1 MFSFEAPATC
11 RRRGRDGARRPTLR
25 SAVTH
30 LLAETPSHEG
40 SPVEPTMFNP
50 MSSHSDTRWKRAL
63 DSVLRLARIERS
75 EPPDLSGEFEFL
87 RQLCR
92 SLVQD
97 LPVAQRTPLELRI
110 GRSHDRA
117 DLWNLR
123 SHLFGAI
130 SLHHGEHVARER
142 LQQLDA
148 HWA

>member
-1 MFSFEAPATC
+1 
-11 RRRGRDGARRPTLR
+11 
-25 SAVTH
+25 
-30 LLAETPSHEG
+30 
-40 SPVEPTMFNP
+40 MFNLMP
-50 MSSHSDTRWKRAL
+50 SPSDTRWKRAL
-63 DSVLRLARIERS
+63 DSVLRLARLERTES
-75 EPPDLSGEFEFL
+75 PDERGEVECL

-97 LPVAQRTPLELRI
+97 LPSPQRGPLELRI
-110 GRSHDRA
+110 LRSHDRA

-130 SLHHGEHVARER
+130 SLAHGEHVARER